1 MLKLPW
7 SSTTLSSSSCNIAA
21 SSNINNPKALIKKQ
35 CRLFGAAAA
44 ASSSLRLTIST
55 RRRNDAVSCEA
66 AEYNSASSEKSVADR
81 LWPGSL
87 TEDGLSYKE
96 KFIVRCYEVGINKTA
111 TVDSIANLLQ
121 KNRAKALSGDLIRRR
136 DAVSLR
142 RPPSSVTVDK
152 LHSSGNSEITE
163 MSDVVEIESWFES
176 KGGIGIRRDWIL
188 KDYATHE
195 QFLVLFCLQLAK
207 CGFVLINWCISCTLF
222 VMEPRLAFPE
232 EKNGS
237 LKKIAKLEDAAQYSR
252 QGLVVRSLYFSWLWL
267 SASSPTHILW
277 NLQPRRA
284 ADLDMNQHVNN
295 VAYIR
300 WVLETL
306 SNTLHFLYTRQSMP
320 QEIIDTHELETI
332 TIDYKKECKED
343 DVVDSHTSPEPYNG
357 TAAKGKEDYCQFLHL
372 LTLSGDGL
380 EIGRCYTEW
389 RKKPTRQAYHSV

>member
-1 MLKLPW
+1 MGGLGIGSRVW
-7 SSTTLSSSSCNIAA
+7 ESTSSTVFLLPTELLEVACNHVQSCGY
-21 SSNINNPKALIKKQ
+21 STDG
-35 CRLFGAAAA
+35 FGTTTTM
-44 ASSSLRLTIST
+44 R
-55 RRRNDAVSCEA
+55 
-66 AEYNSASSEKSVADR
+66 
-81 LWPGSL
+81 
-87 TEDGLSYKE
+87 
-96 KFIVRCYEVGINKTA
+96 
-111 TVDSIANLLQ
+111 
-121 KNRAKALSGDLIRRR
+121 
-136 DAVSLR
+136 
-142 RPPSSVTVDK
+142 K
-152 LHSSGNSEITE
+152 LHLIWVATRMHIEIYKYPAR
-163 MSDVVEIESWFES
+163 SDVVEIESWFES

-195 QFLVLFCLQLAK
+195 VLGRATSKFVMINQDTRKLAK
-207 CGFVLINWCISCTLF
+207 VIDGVQKEYLGFSPR
-222 VMEPRLAFPE
+222 EPRLAFPQ

-252 QGLVVRSLYFSWLWL
+252 QGLV
-267 SASSPTHILW
+267 
-277 NLQPRRA
+277 PRRA

-300 WVLETL
+300 WVLE
-306 SNTLHFLYTRQSMP
+306 SMP

>member
-1 MLKLPW
+1 MMLKLPW
-7 SSTTLSSSSCNIAA
+7 SSTILSSSSCNIAA

-44 ASSSLRLTIST
+44 AASLRLTIST

-66 AEYNSASSEKSVADR
+66 AEYSSASSEKSVADR

-87 TEDGLSYKE
+87 TEDRLSYKE

-121 KNRAKALSGDLIRRR
+121 EVACNHVQSCGYSTDGFGTTITMR
-136 DAVSLR
+136 
-142 RPPSSVTVDK
+142 K
-152 LHSSGNSEITE
+152 LHLIWVATRMHIEIYKYPARFSIPYLETNVSSGPSNHILLVTIN
-163 MSDVVEIESWFES
+163 VFRVGLFGKLYLS
-176 KGGIGIRRDWIL
+176 KFVMINQDTR
-188 KDYATHE
+188 K
-195 QFLVLFCLQLAK
+195 LAK
-207 CGFVLINWCISCTLF
+207 VSDDVQKEYLGFSPR
-222 VMEPRLAFPE
+222 EPRLAFPE

-252 QGLVVRSLYFSWLWL
+252 QGLV
-267 SASSPTHILW
+267 
-277 NLQPRRA
+277 PRRA

-300 WVLETL
+300 WVLE
-306 SNTLHFLYTRQSMP
+306 SMP